1 MRQRSLAGYGPWG
14 HKELDTTEQLKL
26 PLIFKHSN
34 AQTWSLTS
42 SNSLPSVYE
51 GKWRS
56 MSIFTSVDNE
66 EATPGSMVS
75 LRAGR
80 SKWGDIQY
88 RSERTSSWRWHLKI
102 TIKKG
107 WGELP
112 GGPLANSLASNA
124 GDAGSIP
131 GWGSKLAYT
140 AEQLS
145 PCATTREP
153 TCCKYWSPNAL
164 GPMRCKERP
173 RMMQPSMCCNWDSTQ
188 PNKWIN
194 GEWGKCAD
202 RGKEQWNPGG
212 KLYVIF
218 RGEGSISVAEASSC
232 LCLLDGANR
241 ARKFKWLIKVTG
253 LTLALECITP
263 CCLHCTT
270 HLPSLSGSLPHKDLH
285 LWFLFSYYS
294 CLLPEWDRMSL
305 KWEAKRNETS
315 QLRAKTPYVF

>member
-1 MRQRSLAGYGPWG
+1 
-14 HKELDTTEQLKL
+14 
-26 PLIFKHSN
+26 
-34 AQTWSLTS
+34 
-42 SNSLPSVYE
+42 
-51 GKWRS
+51 

-102 TIKKG
+102 TVKKG
-107 WGELP
+107 GGSFP

-164 GPMRCKERP
+164 GPVRRKERP
-173 RMMQPSMCCNWDSTQ
+173 LTMKRRFCVLRLRLNTAKQMNTGRV
-188 PNKWIN
+188 
-194 GEWGKCAD
+194 GEVCRQRK
-202 RGKEQWNPGG
+202 
-212 KLYVIF
+212 
-218 RGEGSISVAEASSC
+218 
-232 LCLLDGANR
+232 GAVKSWR
-241 ARKFKWLIKVTG
+241 QTMRHF
-253 LTLALECITP
+253 
-263 CCLHCTT
+263 
-270 HLPSLSGSLPHKDLH
+270 
-285 LWFLFSYYS
+285 
-294 CLLPEWDRMSL
+294 
-305 KWEAKRNETS
+305 
-315 QLRAKTPYVF
+315 